1 MTSTCGPWEANCY
14 LVGPDA
20 GSECVIVDAGM
31 DATGPIR
38 EMLDSSGRTPV
49 AVLAS
54 HGHLDHVADAHVM
67 ADAYGIPVYIH
78 PADRHLLSDPGAGL
92 GPQGPALV
100 EAFYGAAVLPEPG
113 DVREWADAD
122 TYDLAG
128 LSWLVVHAPGH
139 TPGSVLLHA
148 SDGIS
153 SQLFSGDVLF
163 AGSIGRTDL
172 PGGSMEQMMASLRDT
187 ILEMPYDLAV
197 LPGHGTATSIGQE
210 CLANPYIHEV
220 LRGLS
225 S

>member
-20 GSECVIVDAGM
+20 GSECLIVDAGM
-31 DATGPIR
+31 DSAGPIR
-38 EMLDSSGRTPV
+38 EMVESSGRTPV

-54 HGHLDHVADAHVM
+54 HGHLDHVADAHLV

-78 PADRHLLSDPGAGL
+78 AADRHLLSDPGAGL
-92 GPQGPALV
+92 GPTGPALV
-100 EAFYGAAVLPEPG
+100 EAFYGTAQLPEPAE
-113 DVREWADAD
+113 VREWTDGD
-122 TYDLAG
+122 SYDLGG
-128 LSWLVVHAPGH
+128 LFWQVVHAPGH

-148 SDGIS
+148 SDGTDA
-153 SQLFSGDVLF
+153 QLFSGDVLF

-172 PGGSMEQMMASLRDT
+172 PGGSMDQMMATLRDT
-187 ILEMPYDLAV
+187 ILTMPYDLAV
-197 LPGHGTATSIGQE
+197 LPGHGNATSIGQE
-210 CLANPYIHEV
+210 CLTNPYLLNV